1 MRARFGPYVLD
12 ADRRQVLREAIP
24 IHLTPK
30 AYQLLAALVDASPRA
45 LSKDE
50 LQQRLWPATFVD
62 EANLTV
68 LVSELRAALEDN
80 PRQARYVRT
89 LHGFGYAFAAQIQRD
104 ADDRDVAEAASSSTS
119 WWLLWPQGQIRL
131 EGREHIVGRDSAADV
146 WLDAGSVSRR
156 HARLV
161 LEDDAG
167 MLEDLGSKNGTWVN
181 GVQVTATTPIH
192 DGDEI
197 RFGSVNARLRRA
209 FAADSTVTV
218 GPR

>member
-1 MRARFGPYVLD
+1 MRARFGPYILD
-12 ADRRQVLREAIP
+12 ADRRQVLREGIP
-24 IHLTPK
+24 VHLTPK
-30 AYQLLAALVDASPRA
+30 AYLLLAALVEASPRA

-62 EANLTV
+62 EANLSV
-68 LVSELRAALEDN
+68 LVSELRAALNDDA
-80 PRQARYVRT
+80 RQAQYVRT
-89 LHGFGYAFAAQIQRD
+89 VHGFGYAFASELQRD
-104 ADDRDVAEAASSSTS
+104 GALREPHAGGANG

-131 EGREHIVGRDSAADV
+131 EGREHIVGRDAAASV
-146 WLDAGSVSRR
+146 WIDAGSVSRR

-161 LEDDAG
+161 FDDEAG
-167 MLEDLGSKNGTWVN
+167 MLEELGSKNGTWVN
-181 GVQVTATTPIH
+181 GVQVTTSARIQ

-197 RFGSVNARLRRA
+197 RFGSVRARLRRA

>member
-1 MRARFGPYVLD
+1 VRARFGPYVLD
-12 ADRRQVLREAIP
+12 ADRRQVLRESIP

-68 LVSELRAALEDN
+68 LVSELRAALNDD
-80 PRQARYVRT
+80 PRQAHYVRT
-89 LHGFGYAFAAQIQRD
+89 VHGFGYAFAAEIQRD
-104 ADDRDVAEAASSSTS
+104 EYDHESHAASSTS

-131 EGREHIVGRDSAADV
+131 EGREHIVGRDAAASV
-146 WLDAGSVSRR
+146 CLDAGSVSRR

-161 LEDDAG
+161 LEDESG

-181 GVQVTATTPIH
+181 GVQVTAMTPIH